1 MKAVVVVSLGV
12 RCLCLCDRRRVQTLV
27 TRKRLRCHLCR
38 QAVGVRDVKGWC
50 GVVKEKELEA
60 IWLLS
65 YGGGNF
71 ERGTQKKI
79 TEVQYLSL
87 NKVWY

>member
-1 MKAVVVVSLGV
+1 M
-12 RCLCLCDRRRVQTLV
+12 
-27 TRKRLRCHLCR
+27 
-38 QAVGVRDVKGWC
+38 
-50 GVVKEKELEA
+50 VKEKELEA

-87 NKVWY
+87 NKVWYIGTLEQRFFRRAVQLKPRLSALF